1 MNGFKTTTVDTASQA
16 IAETGKQA
24 VQDFINIYTDPQMPG
39 PTIPDTTIIPPV
51 PYRPTPEL
59 AALPVGI
66 LGAGVSGLYTA
77 MILDSLYVWN
87 ILRHLYH
94 PQRRF
99 STGVSST
106 KSWNP
111 PIELGDDFLLTTSPK
126 IPDNINTTFV
136 DLFPIL
142 LSNFIDFDLPSSS
155 SLGCWS
161 DEVP

>member
-94 PQRRF
+94 PQR
-99 STGVSST
+99 
-106 KSWNP
+106 
-111 PIELGDDFLLTTSPK
+111 LFLQGYQVRNHGILRS
-126 IPDNINTTFV
+126 NWGTTFYSQ
-136 DLFPIL
+136 LLQKSRTISILRSSISFQYFCLISLILIFP
-142 LSNFIDFDLPSSS
+142 LP
-155 SLGCWS
+155 
-161 DEVP
+161 PR